1 MHSSQN
7 HNKFS
12 AFAFVGYLKSY
23 FKPTRREMTKNN
35 FAKIR
40 ILDLPNIGCGCTPAN
55 CDPNFI
61 SVATR
66 ADELKAA
73 LEEAYPGRTSTEYVN
88 LFWVPQEKE
97 SKFGQLL
104 VTKRQP
110 SPLIIIEGELKY
122 AGSIQVPIIVR
133 EIGNILN

>member
-1 MHSSQN
+1 MNSSQK
-7 HNKFS
+7 NKFS
-12 AFAFVGYLKSY
+12 AVAFVGYLKNY
-23 FKPTRREMTKNN
+23 FKPKKQEMGKRD
-35 FAKIR
+35 FVKIR

-73 LEEAYPGRTSTEYVN
+73 LEEIYPGRTATEYVN
-88 LFWVPQEKE
+88 LLWTPQEQE
-97 SKFGQLL
+97 SEFGQLL

-110 SPLIIIEGELKY
+110 SPLIIIEGEVKY

>member
-1 MHSSQN
+1 MNSSQK
-7 HNKFS
+7 NKFS
-12 AFAFVGYLKSY
+12 AVAFVGYLKSY
-23 FKPTRREMTKNN
+23 FKPTRREMTKKY
-35 FAKIR
+35 FVKIR

-73 LEEAYPGRTSTEYVN
+73 LEEAYPGKTSTEYVN
-88 LFWVPQEKE
+88 LLWTPQEQE
-97 SKFGQLL
+97 SEFGKLL

-110 SPLIIIEGELKY
+110 SPLVIIEGEVKY